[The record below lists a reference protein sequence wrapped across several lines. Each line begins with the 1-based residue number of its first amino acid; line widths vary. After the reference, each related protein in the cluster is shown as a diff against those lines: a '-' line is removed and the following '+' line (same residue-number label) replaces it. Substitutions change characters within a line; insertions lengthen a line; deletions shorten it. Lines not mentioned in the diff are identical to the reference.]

1 MADLSPLIS
10 FTAGTPAVADEV
22 NQNFAAI
29 RAHVNGANV
38 ATKNIDSTLLS
49 RTGGPILNLT
59 QLTEN
64 QIAFNVENSQ
74 SNTAVSIAQLAAL
87 AAGKSILKLSETVAQ
102 TQGDAQLFLSL
113 QTSSTIPA
121 ILIKHGATETFKVTK
136 DTVRPPIKTT
146 SQRNSIASPDE
157 GSVIYNSTT
166 KQLNEKKANT
176 WAPVG
181 SPVGSVQ
188 MFAGESAPE
197 GWLLC
202 NGDIIPNG
210 SGTVQTITAD
220 YSALYNVVG
229 SLYGSA
235 GKLPDC
241 RGIFVRGVGAQTIG
255 AETYTGVLG
264 TSQNDAT
271 AKNGLSLT
279 DPGHN
284 HTLAHGNA
292 FRSHGGELQPRF
304 DAGYEVQQPNNAIQ
318 SKTTGITL
326 NDGDSETRPANIA
339 MNYIIKY

>member
-29 RAHVNGANV
+29 RAHVNGANIG
-38 ATKNIDSTLLS
+38 TKNIESTLLS
-49 RTGGPILNLT
+49 RSGGPILNLT

-113 QTSSTIPA
+113 QSSSTIPA

-136 DTVRPPIKTT
+136 DILKPPKKTT

-166 KQLNEKKANT
+166 EDINIKRANDWT
-176 WAPVG
+176 SIA

-188 MFAGESAPE
+188 MFAGSSAPE
-197 GWLLC
+197 NWLLC
-202 NGDIIPNG
+202 DG
-210 SGTVQTITAD
+210 STLDSEANPKYALLFAVIGTT
-220 YSALYNVVG
+220 
-229 SLYGSA
+229 YGGTGASSF
-235 GKLPDC
+235 KVPDC

-271 AKNGLSLT
+271 AKNGLTIT
-279 DPGHN
+279 DPGHS
-284 HTLAHGNA
+284 HTYT
-292 FRSHGGELQPRF
+292 RSSSVDIHWGPYAAAGGANTNQ
-304 DAGYEVQQPNNAIQ
+304 VSVTWQ
-318 SKTTGITL
+318 TTGITL